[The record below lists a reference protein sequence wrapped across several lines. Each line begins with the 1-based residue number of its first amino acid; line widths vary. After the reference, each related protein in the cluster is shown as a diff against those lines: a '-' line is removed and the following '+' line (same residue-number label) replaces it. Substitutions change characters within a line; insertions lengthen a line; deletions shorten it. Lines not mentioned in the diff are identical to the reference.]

1 MQYFATY
8 VQNFSVIIYL
18 RHREKEKKILHDI

>member
-1 MQYFATY
+1 MQYFAAY

-18 RHREKEKKILHDI
+18 RHREKEEKLLHNV